1 VAQNQPNSEEAESP
15 WSAGPARGERLAD
28 VRILT
33 GVSIVI
39 PTYRAAE
46 NIPELLQRLDAL
58 RRAYDIDLEVL
69 IMDDDSAD
77 GSEELVRE
85 LDLGWARLVTR
96 KKNRGLSPAVV
107 EGLQE
112 ARHPVLVVMD
122 ADLSHPPEKIPEMIL
137 ALDVGQQFVI
147 GSRYVAGARTDEDW
161 GFFRWLNSRIATLL
175 ARPFSS
181 ARDPMSGFFAMRR
194 TDFMK
199 ADYLNPVGYKIGLE
213 LIVKCRLENIGEI
226 PIYFAD
232 RKRGESK
239 LTLKE
244 RLRYIQHLRRLF
256 THKFGTWS
264 RVLHFL
270 AVGAS
275 GTLVNLGILTLL
287 LREQASRD
295 VAIAGGIAVS
305 VVSNFLL
312 NRRFTFSYA
321 RHESMLRQ
329 FLGFCVASSFGA
341 LVNFSVAKICSSA
354 FPALPLQL
362 AAALGILAGMSLNFI
377 ANRYV
382 VFREQR
388 IKSGN
393 REQ

>member
-1 VAQNQPNSEEAESP
+1 MASP
-15 WSAGPARGERLAD
+15 ADGTPEVQGRLAD

-33 GVSIVI
+33 AVSIVV
-39 PTYRAAE
+39 PTYREAE
-46 NIPELLQRLDAL
+46 NLPELLERLDAL
-58 RRAYDIDLEVL
+58 RRSYEIDLEVL
-69 IMDDDSAD
+69 IMDDDSKD
-77 GSEELVRE
+77 GSDAVVAGLHHS
-85 LDLGWARLVTR
+85 WAQLITR

-107 EGLQE
+107 EGLQR

-181 ARDPMSGFFAMRR
+181 ARDPMSGFFALRR
-194 TDFMK
+194 SDFAK
-199 ADYLNPVGYKIGLE
+199 ADFLNPIGYKIGLE

-232 RKRGESK
+232 RKRGQSK
-239 LTLKE
+239 LTLAE

-256 THKFGTWS
+256 IHKFGAWS

-287 LREQASRD
+287 LHQGASRD

-341 LVNFSVAKICSSA
+341 LVNFSVAKLFSSA

-382 VFREQR
+382 VFRER
-388 IKSGN
+388 IKSGSAS
-393 REQ
+393 

>member
-1 VAQNQPNSEEAESP
+1 MDQLNSAQTTSRA
-15 WSAGPARGERLAD
+15 SAQRERGERLAD

-33 GVSIVI
+33 SISIVI
-39 PTYRAAE
+39 PTYREAE
-46 NIPELLQRLDAL
+46 NIPELLERLDAL
-58 RRAYDIDLEVL
+58 RRSYDIELEVL
-69 IMDDDSAD
+69 IMDDDSRD
-77 GSEELVRE
+77 GSEELVAR
-85 LDLGWARLVTR
+85 LDYAWAQLVTR
-96 KKNRGLSPAVV
+96 KKNRGLSAAVV
-107 EGLQE
+107 EGLQQ
-112 ARHPVLVVMD
+112 ARHAVLVVMD

-137 ALDVGQQFVI
+137 ALDVGQEFVI

-161 GFFRWLNSRIATLL
+161 GFLRWLNSRVATLL
-175 ARPFSS
+175 ARPFSR
-181 ARDPMSGFFAMRR
+181 AKDPMSGFFALRR
-194 TDFMK
+194 SDFAK
-199 ADYLNPVGYKIGLE
+199 ADALNPIGYKIGLE

-232 RKRGESK
+232 RKHGQSK
-239 LTLKE
+239 LTFAE
-244 RLRYIQHLRRLF
+244 RLRYLQHLRRLF
-256 THKFGTWS
+256 IHKFGTWS

-275 GTLVNLGILTLL
+275 GTLVNLGVLTLL

-305 VVSNFLL
+305 VVTNFLL

-341 LVNFSVAKICSSA
+341 LVNFSVAKAFSSV

-362 AAALGILAGMSLNFI
+362 AAAIGILAGMSLNFI

-382 VFREQR
+382 VFRER
-388 IKSGN
+388 IKSGSPP
-393 REQ
+393 